1 MLEIPALE
9 KLLQQVA
16 QADQQA
22 FRVFYDATAAH
33 LYPVALRILREE
45 GRAAECL
52 QDAFVKIWLKAG
64 EYQAGRGAPLAWAAA
79 IVRYQAIDDLRRL
92 PKDQPGWE
100 EEDWDHWGEAHTA
113 PDACLDSE
121 KQLLRDCLEQLPSEQ
136 RQAISQAFYR
146 AASYEE
152 VARFA
157 GEALGTV
164 KSWIRRG
171 LLTLRDCLHHES
183 A

>member
-1 MLEIPALE
+1 MPEIAELE
-9 KLLQQVA
+9 KLLQKIA
-16 QADQQA
+16 LADQQA
-22 FRVFYDATAAH
+22 FRDFYDATAAH

-52 QDAFVKIWLKAG
+52 QDAFVKIWLKAS
-64 EYQAGRGAPLAWAAA
+64 EYQIGRGAPLAWAAA
-79 IVRYQAIDDLRRL
+79 VVRYQAIDDLRRL

-100 EEDWDHWGEAHTA
+100 EEDWEHWGGQESS
-113 PDACLDSE
+113 PDAPMSSE
-121 KQLLRDCLEQLPSEQ
+121 RQRLQDCLGRLPSDQ

-171 LLTLRDCLHHES
+171 LLSLRDCLHHASE
-183 A
+183 

>member
-1 MLEIPALE
+1 MLEVDALE
-9 KLLQQVA
+9 KLVRRVA
-16 QADQQA
+16 QADQEA
-22 FRVFYDATAAH
+22 FRQFYDATSAH

-45 GRAAECL
+45 GRAAESL
-52 QDAFVKIWLKAG
+52 QDAFMKIWLKAA
-64 EYQAGRGAPLAWAAA
+64 EYQSGRGAPLAWAAA

-100 EEDWDHWGEAHTA
+100 DEDWDRWGEPNSHAERA
-113 PDACLDSE
+113 LESE
-121 KQLLRDCLEQLPSEQ
+121 KQRLQDCLKQLPADQ

>member
-1 MLEIPALE
+1 VPEVAELE
-9 KLLQQVA
+9 KLLQKVA
-16 QADQQA
+16 LADQQA
-22 FRVFYDATAAH
+22 FRDFYDATAAH
-33 LYPVALRILREE
+33 LFPVALRILREQ
-45 GRAAECL
+45 GRAADCL

-64 EYQAGRGAPLAWAAA
+64 EYQAGRGAPMAWAAA
-79 IVRYQAIDDLRRL
+79 IVRYQAIDELRRL

-100 EEDWDHWGEAHTA
+100 DENWEQWGEREFPADPRMA
-113 PDACLDSE
+113 SE
-121 KQLLRDCLEQLPSEQ
+121 KQLLLDCLEQLPSDQ

-146 AASYEE
+146 AASYDE

-171 LLTLRDCLHHES
+171 LLSLRDCLHHES
-183 A
+183 E